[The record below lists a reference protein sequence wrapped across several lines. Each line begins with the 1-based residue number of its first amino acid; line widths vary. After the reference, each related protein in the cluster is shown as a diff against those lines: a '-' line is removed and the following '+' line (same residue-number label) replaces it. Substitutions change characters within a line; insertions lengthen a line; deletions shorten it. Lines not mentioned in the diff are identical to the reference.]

1 MTPAQGAAQLEIE
14 VTKIVFEV
22 NQAALSRATRG
33 LNIMRNTA
41 LEVLGHDGTG
51 RRYGKHIASAPGEAP
66 APEFGNLRD
75 KWHEQPLAA
84 PNGKG
89 KGIRVTMRMKSK
101 MPYAQYLDPGTKYIA
116 QRPYVKPIEDKARP
130 PIEALFANI

>member
-14 VTKIVFEV
+14 VSRVVFEV

-41 LEVLGHDGTG
+41 LEVLGKDGSG

-66 APEFGNLRD
+66 APDKGNLRD
-75 KWHEQPLAA
+75 KWQEQSLAA
-84 PNGKG
+84 PSGKG

-101 MPYAQYLDPGTKYIA
+101 MPYAKYLDPGTRYIA

-130 PIEALFANI
+130 EVEALFFSI